1 MRYTFILKTH
11 NMKKLLFIITIAIS
25 FSINAQDS
33 QFGIK
38 AGLNYNFS
46 GDLTDLGE
54 LEGTADDV
62 LHGADSKAGYHAGL
76 WGQLNYADLF
86 IKGELLYTQYENTFS
101 NYSLT
106 TRTIDV
112 PVLVGMKILGPLYV
126 FAGPEFQFIV
136 DEDFSLS
143 NSEVST
149 NDFTMGLHIG
159 IGVEFK
165 RLAFDARWEKGLT
178 GDDLSIVG
186 SDSFTNNFTLD
197 NRPNQL
203 LFSIQ
208 YSLTKNDK

>member
-1 MRYTFILKTH
+1 
-11 NMKKLLFIITIAIS
+11 MKKLLFIIAIATTFIVQ
-25 FSINAQDS
+25 AQNS

-46 GDLTDLGE
+46 GDLTDLNE
-54 LEGTADDV
+54 LEDTADDV
-62 LHGADSKAGYHAGL
+62 FHGADSKAGFHGGL
-76 WGQLNYADLF
+76 WYQLNYADLF

-101 NYSLT
+101 NYALT
-106 TRTIDV
+106 TKTINV

-126 FAGPEFQFIV
+126 FAGPDFQYKV

-143 NSEVST
+143 NTEVTSD
-149 NDFTMGLHIG
+149 DFTMGLHLG

-165 RLAFDARWEKGLT
+165 RLSFDARWEKGLT

-186 SDSFTNNFTLD
+186 NDSFTDNFTLD

-203 LFSIQ
+203 LFSVQ
-208 YSLTKNDK
+208 YSLTKNDE